1 MVPTNHSQSHF
12 FYNIPVEQCFY
23 INYGQT
29 CIYIYADFHSFRM
42 SPTQL
47 ILHYKI
53 QFSCKNGS
61 YLFSPTKDK
70 KNLFLFSSWLLRDNV
85 RKSCLGAP
93 TGFTSDFYL
102 FVTTIKL
109 LKFMTYNI
117 PSAIAIIINSSSN

>member
-1 MVPTNHSQSHF
+1 MGR
-12 FYNIPVEQCFY
+12 PVK
-23 INYGQT
+23 T
-29 CIYIYADFHSFRM
+29 YANFHSSRM

-53 QFSCKNGS
+53 LFSCKNGS

-70 KNLFLFSSWLLRDNV
+70 KKLFLFSSWLLRDNV
-85 RKSCLGAP
+85 RKTCPGAP
-93 TGFTSDFYL
+93 NGFTSDFYL

-117 PSAIAIIINSSSN
+117 LSAIAIIINSSSN